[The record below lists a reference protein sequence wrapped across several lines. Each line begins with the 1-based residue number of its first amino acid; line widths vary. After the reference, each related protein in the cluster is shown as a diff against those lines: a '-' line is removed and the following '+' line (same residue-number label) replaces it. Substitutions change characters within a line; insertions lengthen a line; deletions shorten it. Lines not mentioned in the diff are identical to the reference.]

1 MRILILLLLAAL
13 ALAGLQTW
21 RIGGLHD
28 EADQAQRIIGTLSA
42 GIESRDNAIN
52 RLSDEAVTRER
63 QEQSLR
69 TQLAR
74 ASQQARDREY
84 HIQRLLNETQEMRD
98 WFSARLPDGIG
109 RMHQRPAFASAAD
122 YLRWLSGGQLMPY
135 SGQQTGHQ

>member
-1 MRILILLLLAAL
+1 MRIVIILLLAAC

-42 GIESRDNAIN
+42 GIESRDNAIH
-52 RLSDEAVTRER
+52 RLNDEAVTRER

-69 TQLAR
+69 TQLVR

-84 HIQRLLNETQEMRD
+84 DIQRLLNENQEMRD
-98 WFSARLPDGIG
+98 WYAAALPDGIS
-109 RMHQRPAFASAAD
+109 RMHARPAFASAAD
-122 YLRWLSGGQLMPY
+122 YLRWLSGGDELPDT
-135 SGQQTGHQ
+135 GKLTGH

>member
-1 MRILILLLLAAL
+1 MRIVIILLLAAC

-42 GIESRDNAIN
+42 GIESRDNAIH
-52 RLSDEAVTRER
+52 RLNDEAVTRER
-63 QEQSLR
+63 QEQNLR

-74 ASQQARDREY
+74 AGEQARVREY
-84 HIQRLLNETQEMRD
+84 TIQRLLNENQEMRD
-98 WFSARLPDGIG
+98 WYSARLPDGIG

-122 YLRWLSGGQLMPY
+122 YLRWLSGGDELPDT
-135 SGQQTGHQ
+135 GKHTGH

>member
-1 MRILILLLLAAL
+1 MRILIFLLLAVC

-42 GIESRDNAIN
+42 GIESRDNVIN
-52 RLSDEAVTRER
+52 RLNDDALRRER

-69 TQLAR
+69 SQLAR

-84 HIQRLLNETQEMRD
+84 DIQRLLNENQEMRD
-98 WFSARLPDGIG
+98 WYGARLPDGIS
-109 RMHQRPAFASAAD
+109 RMHARPAFASAAD
-122 YLRWLSGGQLMPY
+122 YLHWLSGGNQLPNTGKLT
-135 SGQQTGHQ
+135 GQ

>member
-1 MRILILLLLAAL
+1 MRITIILLLAAC

-52 RLSDEAVTRER
+52 RLSDEAVRRER

-69 TQLAR
+69 TQL
-74 ASQQARDREY
+74 SQAGQLARDREI
-84 HIQRLLNETQEMRD
+84 HLQRLLNENQEMRD
-98 WFSARLPDGIG
+98 WYSARLPDGIG

-122 YLRWLSGGQLMPY
+122 YLRWLSGGYQLPD
-135 SGQQTGHQ
+135 TGKLTGY

>member
-42 GIESRDNAIN
+42 GIESRDNVIN
-52 RLSDEAVTRER
+52 RLNDDAVTRER

-74 ASQQARDREY
+74 AGQQARDREV
-84 HIQRLLNETQEMRD
+84 HIQRLLNENQEMRD
-98 WFSARLPDGIG
+98 WYGARLPDGIS
-109 RMHQRPAFASAAD
+109 RLHSRPAFASAAD
-122 YLRWLSGGQLMPY
+122 YLRWLSGGNELPDTGKLT
-135 SGQQTGHQ
+135 GQ

>member
-42 GIESRDNAIN
+42 GIESRDNAIH
-52 RLSDEAVTRER
+52 RLNDEALRRER

-69 TQLAR
+69 IQLSR
-74 ASQQARDREY
+74 AGEQARVREV
-84 HIQRLLNETQEMRD
+84 HIQRLLNENQEMRD
-98 WFSARLPDGIG
+98 WYSARLPDGIG

-122 YLRWLSGGQLMPY
+122 YLRWLSGGNQLPDT
-135 SGQQTGHQ
+135 GKLTGH

>member
-1 MRILILLLLAAL
+1 MRILIVLLLAVC

-52 RLSDEAVTRER
+52 RLNDDAAVRER

-69 TQLAR
+69 TQL
-74 ASQQARDREY
+74 SQAGQLARDREY
-84 HIQRLLNETQEMRD
+84 HIQRLLNENQEMRD
-98 WFSARLPDGIG
+98 WYSTRLPDGIG
-109 RMHQRPAFASAAD
+109 RLHQRPAFASAAD
-122 YLRWLSGGQLMPY
+122 YLHWLSGGNELPDT
-135 SGQQTGHQ
+135 GKLTGH

>member
-1 MRILILLLLAAL
+1 MRLLILLMLAAC

-28 EADQAQRIIGTLSA
+28 EADQAQLIIGTLSA

-52 RLSDEAVTRER
+52 RLNDEVVTRER

-84 HIQRLLNETQEMRD
+84 DIQRLLNENQEMRD
-98 WFSARLPDGIG
+98 WYAVPLPDGIS
-109 RMHQRPAFASAAD
+109 RMHARPAFASAAD
-122 YLRWLSGGQLMPY
+122 YLHWLSGGNELPD
-135 SGQQTGHQ
+135 TGKLAGH

>member
-1 MRILILLLLAAL
+1 MRILILLLLAVC

-52 RLSDEAVTRER
+52 RLNDDAAVRER

-69 TQLAR
+69 TQL
-74 ASQQARDREY
+74 SQAGQLARDREY
-84 HIQRLLNETQEMRD
+84 HIQRLLNENQEMRD
-98 WFSARLPDGIG
+98 WYSTRLPDGIG
-109 RMHQRPAFASAAD
+109 RLHQRPAFASAAD
-122 YLRWLSGGQLMPY
+122 YLHWLSGGNELPDT
-135 SGQQTGHQ
+135 GKLTGH

>member
-1 MRILILLLLAAL
+1 MRVLILLLLAAC

-21 RIGGLHD
+21 RIGGLT
-28 EADQAQRIIGTLSA
+28 ENAEQAQRVIGTLSA

-52 RLSDEAVTRER
+52 RLNDDAVMRER

-74 ASQQARDREY
+74 ASQEARDREY
-84 HIQRLLNETQEMRD
+84 HIQRLLNENQEMRD
-98 WFSARLPDGIG
+98 WYSARLPDGIG

-122 YLRWLSGGQLMPY
+122 YLRWLSGGDKLPDT
-135 SGQQTGHQ
+135 GKRTGH

>member
-1 MRILILLLLAAL
+1 MRILILLMLAAC

-21 RIGGLHD
+21 RIGGLTD
-28 EADQAQRIIGTLSA
+28 KADQAQRIIGTLSA

-52 RLSDEAVTRER
+52 RLNDEAVTRER

-84 HIQRLLNETQEMRD
+84 DIQRLLNENQEMRD
-98 WFSARLPDGIG
+98 WYAAPLPDGIS
-109 RMHQRPAFASAAD
+109 RMHARPAFASAAD
-122 YLRWLSGGQLMPY
+122 YLHWLSGGNELPD
-135 SGQQTGHQ
+135 TGKLAGH

>member
-1 MRILILLLLAAL
+1 MRILILLLLAAC

-52 RLSDEAVTRER
+52 LLNDEALRRER

-69 TQLAR
+69 IQLSR
-74 ASQQARDREY
+74 AGQQARVREV
-84 HIQRLLNETQEMRD
+84 HLQRLLNENQEMRD
-98 WFSARLPDGIG
+98 WYSARLPDGIS
-109 RMHQRPAFASAAD
+109 RMHARPAFASAAD
-122 YLRWLSGGQLMPY
+122 YLRWLSGGHELPDT
-135 SGQQTGHQ
+135 GKRTGH

>member
-1 MRILILLLLAAL
+1 MRIVIVLLLAAC

-52 RLSDEAVTRER
+52 HLSDEALMRER

-69 TQLAR
+69 TQL
-74 ASQQARDREY
+74 SQAGQLTRDREI
-84 HIQRLLNETQEMRD
+84 HLQRLLNENQEIRD
-98 WFSARLPDGIG
+98 WYAASLPDGIG
-109 RMHQRPAFASAAD
+109 RMHQRPAFARAAD
-122 YLRWLSGGQLMPY
+122 YLRWLSGGNELPDT
-135 SGQQTGHQ
+135 GKLTGH

>member
-1 MRILILLLLAAL
+1 MRILILLMLAAC

-28 EADQAQRIIGTLSA
+28 EADQAQLIIGTLSA

-52 RLSDEAVTRER
+52 RLNDEAVTRER

-84 HIQRLLNETQEMRD
+84 DIQRLLNENQEMRD
-98 WFSARLPDGIG
+98 WYAAPLPDGIG
-109 RMHQRPAFASAAD
+109 RMHARPAFASAAD
-122 YLRWLSGGQLMPY
+122 YLRWLSGGDELPDT
-135 SGQQTGHQ
+135 GKRTGH

>member
-1 MRILILLLLAAL
+1 MRLMIVLLLGAC

-21 RIGGLHD
+21 RIGGLTD
-28 EADQAQRIIGTLSA
+28 DVEQAQRIIGTLSA

-52 RLSDEAVTRER
+52 RLNDEAVTRER

-84 HIQRLLNETQEMRD
+84 DIQRLLNENQEMRD
-98 WFSARLPDGIG
+98 WYSARLPDGIG
-109 RMHQRPAFASAAD
+109 RMHARPAFASAAD
-122 YLRWLSGGQLMPY
+122 YLRWLSDGDELPDPGKL
-135 SGQQTGHQ
+135 TRH

>member
-1 MRILILLLLAAL
+1 MRLMIVLLLGAC

-21 RIGGLHD
+21 RIGGLTD
-28 EADQAQRIIGTLSA
+28 DVEQAQRIIGSLFA

-52 RLSDEAVTRER
+52 RLKDEAVTRER

-84 HIQRLLNETQEMRD
+84 DIQRLLNENQEMRD
-98 WFSARLPDGIG
+98 WYSARLPDGIG
-109 RMHQRPAFASAAD
+109 RMHARPAFASAAD
-122 YLRWLSGGQLMPY
+122 YLRWLSGGDELPD
-135 SGQQTGHQ
+135 TGKLTRH